1 LLLSINAYPVID
13 FELGKVSFNLFRDR
27 SLSDFLDNE
36 IELYEGIHD
45 GSGLIN
51 IPVKVL
57 KKALQQSGQLSL
69 NVKTVKRLR
78 SDIAFAK
85 SSKDEVVTYYCF

>member
-1 LLLSINAYPVID
+1 MSINAYPVVD
-13 FELGKVSFNLFRDR
+13 FELGKVTFNLFRDR

-36 IELYEGIHD
+36 IEFYEGIHD

-51 IPVKVL
+51 VPVTVL
-57 KKALQQSGQLSL
+57 KKALRQSGKLSL
-69 NVKTVKRLR
+69 TQKTVKRLQ
-78 SDIAFAK
+78 SDIAAAR